1 MTPQTAAKG
10 LLALGANLIQTDT
23 VRQASDAY
31 HEALTEACDS
41 TAELIGVAMIDA
53 LAVAASRTQTGQYGE
68 VRDIIKA
75 MVDEIF
81 ETSAEKFD
89 SPQPEV
95 LH

>member
-1 MTPQTAAKG
+1 MTPQSAAKG
-10 LLALGANLIQTDT
+10 LLTLGANLIQTDT
-23 VRQASDAY
+23 VRQASNAY

-41 TAELIGVAMIDA
+41 AAEMIGVAMIDA
-53 LAVAASRTQTGQYGE
+53 LAVAATSTQTGQYDE

-81 ETSAEKFD
+81 ETTAEKFD
-89 SPQPEV
+89 TPQPEV